1 MAKAIDAVYDP
12 NSTWKPIEEGEYPA
26 HIKTLTTKEVNT
38 KAGEAIVVNM
48 TYKIADEAADLE
60 QLVYEMDG
68 YKYKRDED
76 NNRIPVANGSGE
88 QATTD
93 CGHLVG
99 RDLWDNGWFIFTN
112 SESGSKNSRYF
123 NLLENLGI
131 EVEEQMLGDKKVK
144 KLVLI
149 EEEDVKGRP
158 VIVDLERQEYITSDT
173 KHLPPEQ
180 QEKRTSFKVMGVK
193 PWSDGEQLSS
203 DELDGD
209 EVPF

>member
-1 MAKAIDAVYDP
+1 MAKEIDAIFDP

-26 HIKTLTTKEVNT
+26 HIKTLSTKEVNT

-68 YKYKRDED
+68 YNYKRDTD
-76 NNRIPVANGSGE
+76 NNRIPVANGDGE
-88 QATTD
+88 QATTN

-99 RDLWDNGWFIFTN
+99 RDVWDNGWFIFTN

-123 NLLENLGI
+123 QLLESLSI
-131 EVEEQMLGDKKVK
+131 KVEEQMLGDKKVK
-144 KLVLI
+144 KLVLL
-149 EEEDVKGRP
+149 EEEDVKGKA
-158 VIVDLERQEYITSDT
+158 VLIDIKRQEYVTSDT

-180 QEKRTSFKVMGVK
+180 QEWRTSFKVNNVK
-193 PWSDGEQLSS
+193 TWLNGPELSV
-203 DELDGD
+203 DEIDGD
-209 EVPF
+209 VPF